1 MTTVSSGGAGK
12 PTAAPGTGRAGGPA
26 SSGAW
31 RATWLLLAFMLINFA
46 DKTVL
51 GLAATPMMHD
61 LHITHAQYGQ
71 AAAAFFALF
80 SLAALGVSA
89 LTRRVS
95 TTRLLLV
102 MAVLW
107 SAAQLPMLV
116 GGAGFGVLVGTR
128 VLLGAAEGP
137 AFPVATH
144 SLYTW
149 FADRDRSLPTSVLA
163 LGSGAGVAI
172 AAPVLTA
179 VITHAGWRWGFGVVG
194 IAGLLWAALWCR
206 FGQEGPEQ
214 IRDTAVAE
222 TPQISPVPHVRP
234 APHARPVPHVPLRRI
249 LLTGTWIA
257 SALAAFAAYWQTT
270 SALTWGADYL
280 RTVLGMTT
288 DQAGLVTMGAGLTST
303 LVLLVFGVA
312 AQRARRAGGSIARLA
327 PWAGGAAVVAGLA
340 LAAFAVVGSHAAK
353 VALTVGPCT
362 LSVVILVISQA
373 ACARIAPA
381 QQRGV
386 VLGALAF
393 VYSLAGVLAPLVVG
407 QLTTGVHLVSGYR
420 TGYLLTAAM
429 VAVSGVLV
437 ALLVR
442 PERDAARLGIGPQ

>member
-1 MTTVSSGGAGK
+1 MTTVSSGGAGT
-12 PTAAPGTGRAGGPA
+12 PTAAPGTGWAGGPA
-26 SSGAW
+26 TAGAW

-51 GLAATPMMHD
+51 GLAATPMMQD
-61 LHITHAQYGQ
+61 LHITHAQYGR

-149 FADRDRSLPTSVLA
+149 FSDRDRTLPTSVLA

-172 AAPVLTA
+172 AAPVLTT
-179 VITHAGWRWGFGVVG
+179 VITHAGWRWGFGVVA
-194 IAGLLWAALWCR
+194 IAGLAWAALWYR
-206 FGQEGPEQ
+206 FGLEGPEQ
-214 IRDTAVAE
+214 IRDAAVTTAA
-222 TPQISPVPHVRP
+222 
-234 APHARPVPHVPLRRI
+234 APDAASADTPHVPLRRI
-249 LLTGTWIA
+249 LLTGTWTA

-270 SALTWGADYL
+270 SSLTWGADYL

-303 LVLLVFGVA
+303 LVLLAFGVA

-327 PWAGGAAVVAGLA
+327 PWAGGAAVVAGLS

-353 VALTVGPCT
+353 VALTVGPCV
-362 LSVVILVISQA
+362 LSVVILVIAQA
-373 ACARIAPA
+373 ACARIAPPR
-381 QQRGV
+381 QRGV

-407 QLTTGVHLVSGYR
+407 QLTTGVQVASGYR

-429 VAVSGVLV
+429 VAVTGVLV

-442 PERDAARLGIGPQ
+442 PERDAARLGIGPR